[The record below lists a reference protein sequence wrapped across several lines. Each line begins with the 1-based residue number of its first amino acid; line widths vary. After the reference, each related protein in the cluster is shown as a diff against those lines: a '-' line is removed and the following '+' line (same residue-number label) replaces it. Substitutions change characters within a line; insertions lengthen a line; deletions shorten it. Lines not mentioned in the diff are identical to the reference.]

1 MYNWDG
7 VRDTH
12 NAYTIVSDATSL
24 FGSQVCD
31 FLLMMPIFL
40 AAPIKLLNRNKE
52 PSYII
57 RSITG

>member
-12 NAYTIVSDATSL
+12 NEYSIVSDATSL

-31 FLLMMPIFL
+31 FLLMMPIFP
-40 AAPIKLLNRNKE
+40 AAPLKLLKK
-52 PSYII
+52 
-57 RSITG
+57 